1 MNYESNK
8 SYKFVNK
15 NYLFKP
21 YREKK
26 TRRLKK
32 TINNKTIQEN
42 TSIRFL

>member
-8 SYKFVNK
+8 SYKFVNE

-26 TRRLKK
+26 NQ
-32 TINNKTIQEN
+32 TIEKDH
-42 TSIRFL
+42 